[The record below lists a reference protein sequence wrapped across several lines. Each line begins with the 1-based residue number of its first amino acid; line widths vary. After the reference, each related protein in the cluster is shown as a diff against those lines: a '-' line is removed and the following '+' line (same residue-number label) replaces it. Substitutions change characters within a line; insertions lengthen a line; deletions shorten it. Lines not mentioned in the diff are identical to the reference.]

1 MFSGH
6 AHSLERLRIR
16 RWVVTFL
23 LIAASSVRQPAAGDE
38 AGKARSPE
46 TATVSESAIQ
56 LPVIEASGLRFTHLS
71 TSDGLSQTRV
81 SEILQGDKGFMW
93 FGTQYGLNRYDGYE
107 FRLFVHDPHNTDS
120 LSGAYIYAL
129 FKDRMGMF
137 WIGCN
142 RSLDR
147 FDPRTE
153 HFTHYRI
160 EESGYSL
167 ASTVVHI
174 SQDRAGMLW
183 LATGTGLHRLDP
195 VTGRIRHF
203 RHDADDPVSLGTND
217 INWSGEDREGRF
229 WVGTANGL
237 DQFDRE
243 KGQVLLHIPIPDA
256 VRISLFEARDGTLWI
271 IHASGTGLAAYDA
284 KANTATLYTFY
295 PEKPPADG
303 LTGLMGVVEDADGDL
318 WLASPGK
325 GLLHFE
331 RANRQVV
338 WYRNHPHDVHSIGE
352 DKAIALFQD
361 DHANIWV
368 ALHSSGIA
376 HFSERAEQFE
386 SFRHDADDPN
396 SLTLNFV
403 NEIFDGSDGTLWI
416 GNDDGINRIDRSTGK
431 RTLLTATL
439 PRNPMVIS
447 IGEDRQGWMWFG
459 TFGDGLRVLDP
470 HSGIYKIYRHDPHDP
485 TSLSNNEVH
494 RVFVDH
500 AGTVWIATDDG
511 LDKFDPSTGRFRTY
525 KVEPQSRLSQS
536 YARVA
541 EDSTG
546 ILWLGSTGT
555 GLHRFDPK
563 SGEFIV
569 FRADPTHPEG
579 LRDDSV
585 PAVYV
590 DKNDMIWVG
599 TQNGLTRMDPRTRS
613 FKTYDTHDGLPGNT
627 ISCIT
632 DDSKGNLWMSTNRG
646 LSRLDPST
654 GTFENYTDSDGLP
667 GNDFTGWSTCHKGR
681 DGELFFGGFAGAV
694 GFYPDKLTGI
704 DERVPIVLTA
714 LEVAGETERVGDGGP
729 LEKSISY
736 TTAITLTHQENEFSL
751 RFAGLHY
758 VSPFSNRYRY
768 RLLGLDHDWIEVDSS
783 SRRASYTT
791 LPPGRYTF
799 QVQAASAQGTWME
812 PGESLQIRILPPWW
826 ATWWFRTLY
835 AAAGISALWIIYRMR
850 IARLSHQMTLRMQE
864 RIDERTRISQEL
876 HDTLLQGLLSASLQL
891 SVANSQLSKDAPA
904 KPLVERV
911 FGMLRKMTQESRNV
925 VSGLRVQST
934 PDERLEGALARLPLE
949 LAPTSKARF
958 KVLVEGSARPLKT
971 PIHDEMYW
979 IARECVANAFRHANA
994 NLIEVVVEYGDEYLR
1009 LVVRDDGGGIEPAAL
1024 RRAEGAHWGLAGI
1037 GERAQRIGAKLEV
1050 ASAAGAGTEVDVKIR
1065 ARLAYGGTG
1074 RRWRSSRK
1082 AGGHSKID
1090 LHE

>member
-6 AHSLERLRIR
+6 AHSLGRLHIR
-16 RWVVTFL
+16 RLAVAL
-23 LIAASSVRQPAAGDE
+23 LFIVALSVRQPAVGDE
-38 AGKARSPE
+38 ASKARSPE

-56 LPVIEASGLRFTHLS
+56 LPVIEGSGLRFTHLS

-142 RSLDR
+142 RSLDKL
-147 FDPRTE
+147 DPHTE
-153 HFTHYRI
+153 RFTHYRV

-167 ASTVVHI
+167 ASRVVHI
-174 SQDRAGMLW
+174 SQDRTGMLW

-195 VTGRIRHF
+195 MTGQIKHF
-203 RHDADDPVSLGTND
+203 RHDANDPASLDTND
-217 INWSGEDREGRF
+217 VNWSGEDREGRF

-243 KGQVLLHIPIPDA
+243 KGQVLRHIPIPDA

-284 KANTATLYTFY
+284 KTNIAAPYTFY

-303 LTGLMGVVEDADGDL
+303 LTGLMGVVEDANGDL

-325 GLLHFE
+325 GLLHFD
-331 RANRQVV
+331 RAHRHVV
-338 WYRNHPHDVHSIGE
+338 WYRNHPNDVHSIGE

-386 SFRHDADDPN
+386 SFKHDADDPN

-431 RTLLTATL
+431 RTLLTAPL

-485 TSLSNNEVH
+485 GSLSNNEVR

-563 SGEFIV
+563 SGEFTV
-569 FRADPTHPEG
+569 FRADPTRPEG

-632 DDSKGNLWMSTNRG
+632 DDSKGNLWMSTNHG
-646 LSRLDPST
+646 LSRLDSST

-694 GFYPDKLTGI
+694 GFYPDKLTGTP
-704 DERVPIVLTA
+704 ERVPIVLTG
-714 LEVAGETERVGDGGP
+714 LEVAGETERAGDGGP

-736 TTAITLTHQENEFSL
+736 TAAITLTHQENEFSL

-758 VSPFSNRYRY
+758 ASPFSNRYRY

-791 LPPGRYTF
+791 LPPGHYTF
-799 QVQAASAQGTWME
+799 QVQAASAQGTWIE

-835 AAAGISALWIIYRMR
+835 VAAGISALWIIYRMR
-850 IARLSHQMTLRMQE
+850 IARLSHQMMLRMQE
-864 RIDERTRISQEL
+864 RVDERTRISQEL

-925 VSGLRVQST
+925 VSGLRVQSA
-934 PDERLEGALARLPLE
+934 PDETLEGTLARLPLE
-949 LAPTSKARF
+949 LAPTSSARF
-958 KVLVEGSARPLKT
+958 EVLVEGSARPLKT
-971 PIHDEMYW
+971 PIRDEMYW

-994 NLIEVVVEYGDEYLR
+994 NSIEVVVEYSVECLR
-1009 LVVRDDGGGIEPAAL
+1009 LVVRDDGEGIEPAAL

-1037 GERAQRIGAKLEV
+1037 GERAQRIGAKLEI
-1050 ASAAGAGTEVDVKIR
+1050 ASAAGAGTEVDVKIP
-1065 ARLAYGGTG
+1065 ARLAYGSSAG
-1074 RRWRSSRK
+1074 RRRSSLSRVR
-1082 AGGHSKID
+1082 
-1090 LHE
+1090 